1 MSRRF
6 LRVLPLLLACAA
18 AACAAPTAPAPA
30 PSHLLAPSRAASFDD
45 LEPSADTTCR
55 SGYIVGQGHSC

>member
-6 LRVLPLLLACAA
+6 LRVLPLLLAGVAS
-18 AACAAPTAPAPA
+18 ACAAPTAPAPL
-30 PSHLLAPSRAASFDD
+30 PNHLVPTPGASFDGE
-45 LEPSADTTCR
+45 LPADTTCR